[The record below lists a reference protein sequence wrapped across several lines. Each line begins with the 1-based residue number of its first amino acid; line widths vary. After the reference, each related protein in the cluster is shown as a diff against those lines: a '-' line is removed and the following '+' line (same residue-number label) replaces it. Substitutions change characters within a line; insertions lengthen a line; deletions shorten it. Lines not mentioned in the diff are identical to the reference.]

1 MVQQNVIGSECTFS
15 FRSKE
20 YVRISI
26 LSLGYGSLY
35 SVSSLSILRI
45 TALLVFLSRAVL
57 TFGSLNNVPFVSI
70 QSYNI
75 QWYQSAYVLATRL
88 YSSMAAGLSLAVR
101 GFSLILKG
109 RLTGTPGNR
118 SMAAGL
124 DALSV
129 AGSRSSRILDLGYE
143 ACITSLGVLG
153 VKVGLVS

>member
-1 MVQQNVIGSECTFS
+1 
-15 FRSKE
+15 
-20 YVRISI
+20 
-26 LSLGYGSLY
+26 
-35 SVSSLSILRI
+35 
-45 TALLVFLSRAVL
+45 
-57 TFGSLNNVPFVSI
+57 
-70 QSYNI
+70 
-75 QWYQSAYVLATRL
+75 
-88 YSSMAAGLSLAVR
+88 MAAGLSLAVR